1 MTALLWG
8 IILVLAVLKEKLSSS
23 KDSYTDKR
31 KMATLFLKIWTS
43 VSLPQKISPV
53 IVSEPIKMT
62 HLLSSLFYL
71 IIKM

>member
-31 KMATLFLKIWTS
+31 EMAPLFLKIWTS

-53 IVSEPIKMT
+53 IVSEPINMT

-71 IIKM
+71 IIKT